1 MKTNIQYISDRLIE
15 IGFNSTEISSFLTT
29 CYTIIQQSKDL
40 ESQIYQSGNKNYINA
55 FSLLSDDLISLTNE
69 EWKQW
74 KLS

>member
-69 EWKQW
+69 EWRQW